1 MDSYDVRLLTASY
14 SRAKGMSCFGIGN
27 SSHLLT
33 SVRRIRGVAEGNS
46 EVYTKEEDVVVEL
59 FGKTKNGKSIT
70 IRYYGFKPYFYVE
83 GQSKEVI
90 KALKENENVLRVEE
104 TELFVKGEMK
114 SCAKVVIKY
123 PWLVPDFRGKLGKEF
138 PVLAADIPFS
148 QRFIYDKNLGSCVRV
163 FGAEESSEIKKN
175 YTTDIVIRAEK
186 FEECEPFKPELRIL
200 SFDVEN
206 SIKTGEIYTICCAV
220 RENKEVR
227 TEKIVGEESG
237 IIKKFVET
245 VNRYD
250 PDIVTGYNIEG
261 YDFPIITERAKHHNI
276 ENLIMGRD
284 KSALMSTKGRYWRIH
299 GRLSV
304 DVWLAAK
311 RELKPKRE
319 TLGHIAK
326 IVLGEK
332 KLDVDPSKIDEEWEK
347 NPEKVIDYC
356 LKDAEL
362 ALRILEKIAVI
373 EKAMDLATVSKLPFD
388 DVLNGRTSTLIDSIL
403 IREADR
409 NMIGVPCTRHA
420 YEGERIVG
428 GYVHSIQPGLYRWV
442 VVMDFKSMYPSI
454 IIANNICFTTLNP
467 DGEIVSPTGVR
478 FLSKE
483 KRKGLLPCILEK
495 LMNERDAVKKKMN
508 ETADPEKIHYYN
520 GLQNAIKTLMNA
532 FYGVFASSFYRFTN
546 PKIGGSI
553 TAFARENIKNVIN
566 MLNEDNINVIYSDTD
581 SIFFQSPYK
590 SLRETVLFGEKISE
604 RFSKGGTI
612 LEFEKVLKAFFS
624 HGKKKRYIGKVVWPK
639 EDMLVRGYE
648 TRRTDAFDLQTEV
661 LTNVFDLVLNDRA
674 EEAIKFSRQVISDTQ
689 NGKIPVEKLTIS
701 RTVRDESDYKMPDTQ
716 AGVQASKKLMK
727 MGYEFVPG
735 MKVSWIVTNSRVT
748 PQAVEPYIDE
758 REFNHAPDW
767 NYYAERIAL
776 SVSRVTEVFGVDEKT
791 LLTGTAQK
799 TLFGS
804 FEPKQGKKKKKHGK
818 KELKITDFM

>member
-1 MDSYDVRLLTASY
+1 MNSYDVRLLTAS
-14 SRAKGMSCFGIGN
+14 
-27 SSHLLT
+27 
-33 SVRRIRGVAEGNS
+33 
-46 EVYTKEEDVVVEL
+46 YTKEEDVVVEL

-70 IRYYGFKPYFYVE
+70 IRCYNFKPYFYVAE
-83 GQSKEVI
+83 PTKEVI
-90 KALKENENVLRVEE
+90 EALKENRDVIKVDE
-104 TELFVKGEMK
+104 TELFFEGEMK
-114 SCAKVVIKY
+114 KCAKVVIKY
-123 PWLVPDFRGKLGKEF
+123 PWLVPDFRHKLKTGFK
-138 PVLAADIPFS
+138 VLAADIPFG
-148 QRFIYDKNLGSCVRV
+148 QRFIYDNDIGSCVRV
-163 FGAEESSEIKKN
+163 FGVEESNEIKKN
-175 YTTDIVIRAEK
+175 YTTDIVLKAEK
-186 FEECEPFKPELRIL
+186 FEECESFKPKLKIL
-200 SFDVEN
+200 SFDIEN
-206 SIKTGEIYTICCAV
+206 SIKTGEIYTICCAIMGN
-220 RENKEVR
+220 RELR
-227 TEKIVGEESG
+227 TEKIVGEEPE

-245 VNRYD
+245 LNKHD
-250 PDIVTGYNIEG
+250 PDIITGYNIEG
-261 YDFPIITERAKHHNI
+261 YDFPLLSERAEKHNI
-276 ENLIMGRD
+276 EIIIGRD

-311 RELKPKRE
+311 RELRPKRE
-319 TLGHIAK
+319 TLAHMAK
-326 IVLGEK
+326 IVLNEK
-332 KLDVDPSKIDEEWEK
+332 KLDVDPSKIDEEWER
-347 NPEKVIDYC
+347 NREKVINYC

-362 ALRILEKIAVI
+362 ALHILEKIAVI
-373 EKAMDLATVSKLPFD
+373 EKAMDLATVSKLPLD

-409 NMIGVPCTRHA
+409 NWIAVPCTKHTHG
-420 YEGERIVG
+420 GERIIG
-428 GYVHSIQPGLYRWV
+428 GYVHSIQPGLYHWII
-442 VVMDFKSMYPSI
+442 VMDFKSMYPSI
-454 IIANNICFTTLNP
+454 IISNNLCFTTLNP

-478 FLSKE
+478 FIGKA
-483 KRKGLLPCILEK
+483 KRKGLLPGILEK
-495 LMNERDAVKKKMN
+495 LMNERDAVKKKMR
-508 ETADPEKIHYYN
+508 ETTDSEKIDYYN

-566 MLNEDNINVIYSDTD
+566 MLNKDNINVVYSDTD

-590 SLRETVLFGEKISE
+590 NLKETVLFGEKISE
-604 RFSKGGTI
+604 RFSEGGTI

-639 EDMLVRGYE
+639 EGMLVRGYE
-648 TRRTDAFDLQTEV
+648 TRRTDAFDLQTEA
-661 LTNVFDLVLNDRA
+661 LTKLFDLVLNDKID
-674 EEAIKFSRQVISDTQ
+674 EAIKFSRQVITDTQ

-748 PQAVEPYIDE
+748 PQAVEPYIDG
-758 REFNHAPDW
+758 REFKHEPDW

-776 SVSRVTEVFGVDEKT
+776 SVSRVTEVFGVDEKS
-791 LLTGTAQK
+791 LLTGTTQK
-799 TLFGS
+799 TLFGA
-804 FEPKQGKKKKKHGK
+804 FEPKQSKKKTKSG

>member
-1 MDSYDVRLLTASY
+1 MDSYDVRLLTAS
-14 SRAKGMSCFGIGN
+14 
-27 SSHLLT
+27 
-33 SVRRIRGVAEGNS
+33 
-46 EVYTKEEDVVVEL
+46 YTKEEDVVVEL

-70 IRYYGFKPYFYVE
+70 IRYYGFKPYFYVA
-83 GQSKEVI
+83 GPSKEVI
-90 KALKENENVLRVEE
+90 KALKENENVLKVEE

-114 SCAKVVIKY
+114 KCAKITIKY
-123 PWLVPDFRGKLGKEF
+123 PWLVPDFRGSLGKEF
-138 PVLAADIPFS
+138 SVLAADIPFG
-148 QRFIYDKNLGSCVRV
+148 QRFIYDNDLGSCVRV
-163 FGAEESSEIKKN
+163 FGVEESSEIKKN
-175 YTTDIVIRAEK
+175 YITDIVIRAEK
-186 FEECEPFKPELRIL
+186 FEECEPFKPELKIL

-220 RENKEVR
+220 RENKEIR
-227 TEKIVGEESG
+227 TEKIVGEEPG

-250 PDIVTGYNIEG
+250 PDIVTGYNTEG
-261 YDFPIITERAKHHNI
+261 YDFPLLSERAKKHQI
-276 ENLIMGRD
+276 KIILGRD
-284 KSALMSTKGRYWRIH
+284 KSELMSTSGRYWRIH

-311 RELKPKRE
+311 RELRPKRE

-347 NPEKVIDYC
+347 NREKVIDYC

-409 NMIGVPCTRHA
+409 NRIGVPCTRHA
-420 YEGERIVG
+420 YEGERIIG
-428 GYVHSIQPGLYRWV
+428 GYVHSIQPGLYHWV

-467 DGEIVSPTGVR
+467 EGEIVSPTGVR
-478 FLSKE
+478 FLSKG
-483 KRKGLLPCILEK
+483 KRKGLLPDILEN
-495 LMNERDAVKKKMN
+495 LMNERDAVKKKMK
-508 ETADPEKIHYYN
+508 ETSDPEKINYYN

-553 TAFARENIKNVIN
+553 TAFARENIKNIIN
-566 MLNEDNINVIYSDTD
+566 TLNEDNINVIYSDTD

-604 RFSKGGTI
+604 RFSKGGAI

-661 LTNVFDLVLNDRA
+661 LTNVFDLVLNDKA
-674 EEAIKFSRQVISDTQ
+674 EEAIKFSRRVISDTQ

-701 RTVRDESDYKMPDTQ
+701 RTVRDESDYKIPDTQ

-748 PQAVEPYIDE
+748 PQAVEPYIDG
-758 REFNHAPDW
+758 REFNYVPDW

-776 SVSRVTEVFGVDEKT
+776 SVSRVTEVFGVDEKN

-799 TLFGS
+799 TLFGA
-804 FEPKQGKKKKKHGK
+804 FEPKQSKKKKKSEK